1 MKRGEIWL
9 APPPQPQ
16 KYLREDPRD
25 IPRGKWRPVIILQD
39 DELVGESLPSVTI
52 CPITSQEGQGPE
64 PIRVLIESNSTNG
77 LDRPVSWAMTD
88 RITTMS
94 AEVVSGSR
102 MVGRLNDEDMAR
114 VGNAIST
121 FLGLRGLGS

>member
-1 MKRGEIWL
+1 
-9 APPPQPQ
+9 
-16 KYLREDPRD
+16 
-25 IPRGKWRPVIILQD
+25 
-39 DELVGESLPSVTI
+39 
-52 CPITSQEGQGPE
+52 
-64 PIRVLIESNSTNG
+64 
-77 LDRPVSWAMTD
+77 MTD